1 MSLKLVLNK
10 PSTFFVQLTNKSFE
24 DPLHIAKER
33 IMQSLA
39 QYTPQ
44 VPTVFDLVSEYEKA
58 LKAFN
63 EDGGFRLLSKR
74 TLRVIPWLLF
84 EVPENNLIPL
94 AYVPGFLSSY
104 LKHIRDIQYEKCW
117 CVLYYILM
125 LKYPIAHESFRYFLE
140 TIRAAIRVSTD
151 EKVRNIHSKTQAYSL
166 LENDGPET
174 FIRLLPSSHSFNQ
187 HLKNAG
193 LTGELQTGQFS
204 YYAYN
209 EWLAL
214 LQEKIQTSNNPLS
227 LIEQALID
235 SVTTDNQFIFPSCKN
250 AFLDALLI
258 PFSSRA
264 ASEPIKQLLKSFVFY
279 HFKDPRMDTSRWVN
293 VSVKAKDV
301 FLSWLV
307 ESTLQS
313 FFKLLDFVSRSD
325 STADNQ
331 WKYRKAFWSAYLRKG
346 FIDEAWL
353 VLGPGAYEN
362 AHHFLSKDS
371 QYGRFISGSGITAI
385 HSSLIMRIG
394 NLIITEW
401 SHNGRYRLWQS
412 FDSNAPK
419 LYKPTYVRVNLV
431 TGAMIEESHAGSE
444 NGNWQNKLSNHIEY
458 HSGINMSAHEYMR
471 IEK

>member
-1 MSLKLVLNK
+1 MSLKLALNK
-10 PSTFFVQLTNKSFE
+10 PSTFFVPLTNRSFE
-24 DPLHIAKER
+24 DPLHMAKEQ

-44 VPTVFDLVSEYEKA
+44 APTVFDLASEYHKA

-94 AYVPGFLSSY
+94 AQVPDFLSSY
-104 LKHIRDIQYEKCW
+104 LKHVRDIQYEKCW
-117 CVLYYILM
+117 CILYHILM
-125 LKYPIAHESFRYFLE
+125 LKYPISSEFFKYLLE
-140 TIRAAIRVSTD
+140 TIRAAITVSID
-151 EKVRNIHSKTQAYSL
+151 EKVRNIYSKTQQYSL
-166 LENDGPET
+166 LENDGPEI
-174 FIRLLPSSHSFNQ
+174 FLRLLPSDQSFNQ
-187 HLKNAG
+187 YLKNAG

-209 EWLAL
+209 EWLAF
-214 LQEKIQTSNNPLS
+214 LQEKIQTSINPLS
-227 LIEQALID
+227 LIEQALAD
-235 SVTTDNQFIFPSCKN
+235 SVTTESQFIFPSCKN
-250 AFLDALLI
+250 ALLDALLI
-258 PFSSRA
+258 PFSSKS
-264 ASEPIKQLLKSFVFY
+264 ASEPIKQLLKPFVFH

-293 VSVKAKDV
+293 VSMKAKDV

-325 STADNQ
+325 STADKQ
-331 WKYRKAFWSAYLRKG
+331 WTYRKAFWSAYLRKG

-371 QYGRFISGSGITAI
+371 QYGRFMSGSGITAI

-419 LYKPTYVRVNLV
+419 LYKPTYVRGNLV
-431 TGAMIEESHAGSE
+431 TGAMVEESHAGSE

-458 HSGINMSAHEYMR
+458 YTGINMSAHEYMR
-471 IEK
+471 IEQ

>member
-1 MSLKLVLNK
+1 
-10 PSTFFVQLTNKSFE
+10 
-24 DPLHIAKER
+24 
-33 IMQSLA
+33 
-39 QYTPQ
+39 
-44 VPTVFDLVSEYEKA
+44 
-58 LKAFN
+58 
-63 EDGGFRLLSKR
+63 
-74 TLRVIPWLLF
+74 
-84 EVPENNLIPL
+84 
-94 AYVPGFLSSY
+94 
-104 LKHIRDIQYEKCW
+104 
-117 CVLYYILM
+117 
-125 LKYPIAHESFRYFLE
+125 
-140 TIRAAIRVSTD
+140 
-151 EKVRNIHSKTQAYSL
+151 
-166 LENDGPET
+166 
-174 FIRLLPSSHSFNQ
+174 
-187 HLKNAG
+187 
-193 LTGELQTGQFS
+193 
-204 YYAYN
+204 
-209 EWLAL
+209 
-214 LQEKIQTSNNPLS
+214 
-227 LIEQALID
+227 
-235 SVTTDNQFIFPSCKN
+235 
-250 AFLDALLI
+250 
-258 PFSSRA
+258 
-264 ASEPIKQLLKSFVFY
+264 
-279 HFKDPRMDTSRWVN
+279 MDTSRWVN

-444 NGNWQNKLSNHIEY
+444 NGNWQNKLSNHIEHY
-458 HSGINMSAHEYMR
+458 TGINMSAHEYMR
-471 IEK
+471 IEQ